1 MIGSRLVERLKGS
14 IESLTPSSKELDLT
28 TDSNITSY
36 FCNHPEIKIVI
47 HLAAFT
53 NVSESQ
59 KQNGDKT
66 SPCYQLNVLGTRNL
80 VNQIKEKNIYM
91 IHVSTDMVFPGD
103 ATDPGPYAEDHL
115 VYPDPNRLTW
125 YGYTKAL
132 AEQTV
137 ISNLPSAAIVRLIY
151 PVLAQNDL
159 KSDYLRAPLAYYAA
173 HQHLYPIF
181 IDQWMNLTDVDEFIL
196 VIEKLLE
203 NNPSGIY
210 HASSSDITTPYK
222 IMVRLFDL
230 VYGHHNMVKAGSLIA
245 TRYFQFGGLLNQ
257 QTKQSLGISF
267 SSSNEII
274 DRFYRK

>member
-1 MIGSRLVERLKGS
+1 MIGSRLVKKLKES

-28 TDSNITSY
+28 VDSSITSY
-36 FCNHPEIKIVI
+36 FCNHPEIRIVI
-47 HLAAFT
+47 HLAAYT

-59 KQNGDKT
+59 KQNSEET
-66 SPCYQLNVLGTRNL
+66 SPCYQLNVLGTKNL
-80 VNQIKEKNIYM
+80 VGQIRNNNIYM

-103 ATDPGPYAEDHL
+103 AIDPGPYTEDHL
-115 VYPDPNRLTW
+115 VYPDLNRLTW

-137 ISNLPSAAIVRLIY
+137 MSNLPSAAVVRLIY
-151 PVLAQNDL
+151 PVLAQTDL
-159 KSDYLRAPLAYYAA
+159 KSDYLRAPLVYYAT

-181 IDQWMNLTDVDEFIL
+181 ADQWMNITDVDEFAL
-196 VIEKLLE
+196 VIDKLLE
-203 NNPSGIY
+203 KNLSGIF

-230 VYGHHNMVKAGSLIA
+230 VYGHHNMIKPGSLTA
-245 TRYFQFGGLLNQ
+245 TRYPQFGGLLNQ
-257 QTKQSLGISF
+257 QTGQSLGICF